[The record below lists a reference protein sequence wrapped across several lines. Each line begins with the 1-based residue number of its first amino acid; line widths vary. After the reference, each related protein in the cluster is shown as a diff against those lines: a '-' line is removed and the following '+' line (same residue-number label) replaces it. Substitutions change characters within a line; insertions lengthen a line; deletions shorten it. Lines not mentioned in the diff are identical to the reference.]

1 MSMILY
7 YSNFCANC
15 GKILPILAQ
24 SQNKKDIH
32 FIGID
37 NRIKKN
43 DGATYVILANSQEI
57 ILPATISKVP
67 ALLLLNRGNQVL
79 FGNDIMLFLQPVKT
93 GHQEKLV
100 NVEPD
105 AFSFCDSNNCG
116 VMSDNFSFLDQSIE
130 SLSAKGDG
138 GLRQLRNNS
147 LLDDVDAIETP
158 PDNYAPNTIG
168 GTTMEQ
174 IQQQRAQALK

>member
-15 GKILPILAQ
+15 GKILPTLAQ

-32 FIGID
+32 FICID

-43 DGATYVILANSQEI
+43 DGATYVVLANRQEI
-57 ILPATISKVP
+57 ISPVTITKVP

-79 FGNDIMLFLQPVKT
+79 FGNDIMTFLQPVKT
-93 GHQEKLV
+93 GQRERLA
-100 NVEPD
+100 NMEPD

-116 VMSDNFSFLDQSIE
+116 VMSDNFSFLDQTVE

-158 PDNYAPNTIG
+158 PDNYTPNTIA

-174 IQQQRAQALK
+174 IQKQRAQALK